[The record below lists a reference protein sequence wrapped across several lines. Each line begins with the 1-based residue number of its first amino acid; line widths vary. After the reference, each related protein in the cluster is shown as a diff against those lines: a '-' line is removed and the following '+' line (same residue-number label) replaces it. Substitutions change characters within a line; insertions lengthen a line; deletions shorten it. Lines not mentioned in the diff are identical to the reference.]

1 MDTDKH
7 GYWRGELC
15 EPQTLTTKKNAIP
28 IYTVSNSR
36 QAAGCFLTGILIG
49 SLQTFAL
56 NGRMW
61 LPDIQTSGKR
71 NCP

>member
-1 MDTDKH
+1 
-7 GYWRGELC
+7 
-15 EPQTLTTKKNAIP
+15 
-28 IYTVSNSR
+28 
-36 QAAGCFLTGILIG
+36 LIG